1 MASNIHNAQ
10 QIYPYTAQKAQNQG
24 QRGLSQDEMFGDAN
38 HPRHQS
44 EEKKRYEEL
53 RKFRAQLSMDDPSSA
68 AGLDQTLNNRS
79 VNFNASDGNTLDIG
93 DAEEYEQ
100 EDAKSDSEEERK
112 TLYGNDASNFLSYTK
127 MIKVVNDK
135 HPRKK
140 VYDEAT

>member
-1 MASNIHNAQ
+1 MASSIHSAQ
-10 QIYPYTAQKAQNQG
+10 QIYPHTAQKAQNQG
-24 QRGLSQDEMFGDAN
+24 QRGPNRDEFGDAN
-38 HPRHQS
+38 PRHLS